1 MNTSII
7 KKFPW
12 TPLLLPGMIFLGIN
26 LWTSY
31 DFYQVNSY
39 KVLLALLGVTLLAIR
54 NAPFWPNTYESKIPW
69 RNWAI
74 LVLPLVATVP
84 GLFLHRADF
93 NYNLRYELATNLTL
107 FLWVT
112 YLIRGTQEE
121 NDLHPFLVFIGIT
134 VIYAGTW
141 SAFEKAGL
149 IPWVT
154 HNEAFIKS
162 TFGHRNYFSGF
173 LILLVP
179 LFLVFSIPDLIFTQ
193 PSLKKMQLNFTKSNL
208 FYCAALIFGGFS
220 LLLAQTRAAIAACL
234 IAFMLVIYLYSQL
247 FSQGVWKKRIKVLL
261 ILIVGL
267 AILAGIILYIFSDQ
281 LQGSRFAALF
291 TMKAWKGR
299 LLPWQT
305 AITSVQDSPLFGFGL
320 GSSYNLFF
328 TYVDPAARLFHPE
341 HSYNHAHSEIL
352 EYIQESGIFGLV
364 LFFCFWGYILRQLI
378 KTLRDPE
385 STPFL
390 KKLAIGVTGGFLAYH
405 IHSTFSVAPRMIVMK
420 LPLFTLIAFVFLMIK
435 LKKSPL
441 EKQLP
446 LPILKKAAFGLPTL
460 LILGLIWLIFLP
472 WVAGQHQFVS
482 LQRQR
487 PSLLMV
493 EKLEKLVKITP
504 DIYALDHLSR
514 LQLRYQR
521 TNELAETV
529 KLINSIIPYYREVG
543 YTETVLAVI
552 NRDLKKAKQIGLK
565 AQQRD
570 RYYVPTIF
578 LLMEVGLKSND
589 FDLFFS
595 QFQLLA
601 RKQVFRYG
609 LLNSRNETDV
619 QISLSKMKEPIE
631 VVETQERLE
640 IKWNEKLIQQMYDI
654 GRSSRT
660 NKTFSNRERDQY
672 WAFLMHV
679 ISKDPYFKIDVYEPN
694 RQQDAQLIQNTIRS
708 YFLAKRELEIN
719 QRQIKASHQ
728 SQIKSAR
735 PIDRPELIKQQS
747 QKLDQ
752 IYKAYRMQIEPLER
766 LLKEKTDWETFLKKQ
781 QFTTEFAKQLV
792 SILFPGSR
800 K

>member
-1 MNTSII
+1 
-7 KKFPW
+7 
-12 TPLLLPGMIFLGIN
+12 
-26 LWTSY
+26 
-31 DFYQVNSY
+31 
-39 KVLLALLGVTLLAIR
+39 
-54 NAPFWPNTYESKIPW
+54 
-69 RNWAI
+69 
-74 LVLPLVATVP
+74 
-84 GLFLHRADF
+84 
-93 NYNLRYELATNLTL
+93 
-107 FLWVT
+107 
-112 YLIRGTQEE
+112 
-121 NDLHPFLVFIGIT
+121 
-134 VIYAGTW
+134 
-141 SAFEKAGL
+141 
-149 IPWVT
+149 
-154 HNEAFIKS
+154 
-162 TFGHRNYFSGF
+162 
-173 LILLVP
+173 
-179 LFLVFSIPDLIFTQ
+179 
-193 PSLKKMQLNFTKSNL
+193 
-208 FYCAALIFGGFS
+208 
-220 LLLAQTRAAIAACL
+220 
-234 IAFMLVIYLYSQL
+234 
-247 FSQGVWKKRIKVLL
+247 
-261 ILIVGL
+261 
-267 AILAGIILYIFSDQ
+267 
-281 LQGSRFAALF
+281 
-291 TMKAWKGR
+291 
-299 LLPWQT
+299 
-305 AITSVQDSPLFGFGL
+305 
-320 GSSYNLFF
+320 
-328 TYVDPAARLFHPE
+328 
-341 HSYNHAHSEIL
+341 
-352 EYIQESGIFGLV
+352 
-364 LFFCFWGYILRQLI
+364 
-378 KTLRDPE
+378 
-385 STPFL
+385 
-390 KKLAIGVTGGFLAYH
+390 
-405 IHSTFSVAPRMIVMK
+405 
-420 LPLFTLIAFVFLMIK
+420 LFTLIAFVFLMIK